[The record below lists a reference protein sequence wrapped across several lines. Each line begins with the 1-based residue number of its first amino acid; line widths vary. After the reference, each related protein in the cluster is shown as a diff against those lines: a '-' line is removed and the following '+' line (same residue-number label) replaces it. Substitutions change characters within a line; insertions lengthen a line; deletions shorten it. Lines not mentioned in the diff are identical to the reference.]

1 MRLVTKWLNTR
12 DNHDTASWASILVVT
27 ALGLRSI
34 TQDDEISIEIS
45 RREAILNYC
54 MRNAQSTLPELVT
67 RDEDL
72 LGVQVTL
79 ALAILFQDSID
90 VRPASILAGMAIR
103 LVYRLQL
110 QSKSARK
117 HFSAEEAQH
126 RSNVFWVAYILDK
139 VACTHYLS
147 VTS

>member
-27 ALGLRSI
+27 ALGLRSVS
-34 TQDDEISIEIS
+34 QEDVISVDAS
-45 RREAILNYC
+45 RREAIINYC

-79 ALAILFQDSID
+79 ALTMLFQDAID
-90 VRPASILAGMAIR
+90 VRPASILVGMAIR
-103 LVYRLQL
+103 LGHRLQL

-126 RSNVFWVAYILDK
+126 RSDVFWVAYILDK
-139 VACTHYLS
+139 VT
-147 VTS
+147 